1 MTDTRAAGSASE
13 TKQTEIEGAMAEH
26 DWGTPAMNA
35 LAKLDPD
42 FMHGFV
48 QFYNACTAKN
58 ALDGKTR
65 ELIFV
70 AIDAATTHLYNT
82 GTLFHIQQARKQ
94 GATVE
99 EILEV
104 LEIVTLLGVH
114 SMSEGIP
121 LLLQALD
128 EEKKTS

>member
-1 MTDTRAAGSASE
+1 MTETIREAGQTGSAE
-13 TKQTEIEGAMAEH
+13 QEEIASAMAEH
-26 DWGTPAMNA
+26 DWGTPAMSA
-35 LAKLDPD
+35 LAELDPD

-48 QFYNACTAKN
+48 QFYQACTAKN

-94 GATVE
+94 GASVE

-121 LLLQALD
+121 LLLKAL
-128 EEKKTS
+128 EAEKP